1 MVIYVDRNNTGL
13 NGIAQ
18 ALGGALGQGLTA
30 QYQQDQ
36 QKQMGQALQQALQQ
50 AQGMP
55 PDQQAPFMLNK
66 MGQFGPQGEK
76 FVDLYMKMQTNAAES
91 QRATAETAKAQREI
105 KNMQTIDQLNQFK
118 LNNAGHEQALHDRV
132 EQSEVEERHAAA
144 VGDYAGAAAKRAD
157 TARTMQQLKQE
168 QTQGDITNR
177 AMTNLMGDLNNG
189 QAQAP
194 AAGQGQSPATP
205 QSYTPGS
212 TGNGGVVQ
220 KIGTSVAAPT
230 TGTENSPPG
239 DTGDSPKNIL
249 SIIDLLSHGG
259 DPIKAIPP
267 VKLTAAQKQEI
278 VMRALGGAGGATPKD
293 IAEALR
299 LRREMGTPTNLI
311 DAQYAPGVIGKKGLV
326 NGEEQWVPGSLEY
339 KPGKTTDQL
348 LRSATGASVFQDTN
362 QTMKAIS
369 DAIPDGGAKGDDP
382 LGGTVFVRKLNRAL
396 IDHSFTPIGA
406 DRARSLFEAYKAVYD
421 YHIMG
426 ISLMLPSQRAQTF
439 LNAIKLAA
447 PSPTEAKEVR
457 DQKMKATE
465 LTADLIISSTVNTA
479 LASGIAVPP
488 DLMSIYKERGL
499 VGTTPKKLRDTYLA
513 SFDALNMPPPIDPE
527 TLSPSAQEPG
537 APGNGG
543 VYSSSPDVPRGGP
556 PAQEDSGWT
565 FTPFKE
571 GQ

>member
-1 MVIYVDRNNTGL
+1 MVIYVDRNNVGL

-30 QYQQDQ
+30 QYQQNQ
-36 QKQMGQALQQALQQ
+36 QAQMGQALQQALQQ
-50 AQGMP
+50 TQGMP
-55 PDQQAPFMLNK
+55 PDQQAPFMMSK
-66 MGQFGPQGEK
+66 MSQFGPQGEK
-76 FVDLYMKMQTNAAES
+76 FVDLYMKMQDNTT
-91 QRATAETAKAQREI
+91 QRQKATAETAKAQREI
-105 KNMQTIDQLNQFK
+105 QNLQTIDQLNQFK
-118 LNNAGHEQALHDRV
+118 LKNAGHEQALHDEV
-132 EQSEVEERHAAA
+132 EQSAIVERHAAA
-144 VGDYAGAAAKRAD
+144 AGDYAGAAAKRAD
-157 TARTMQQLKQE
+157 AARTRQQLMQE
-168 QTQGDITNR
+168 QTQADITNR

-194 AAGQGQSPATP
+194 AAGQGQPPATP
-205 QSYTPGS
+205 QSYTPGG
-212 TGNGGVVQ
+212 TGNSGVVQ
-220 KIGTSVAAPT
+220 KIGASIATPAS
-230 TGTENSPPG
+230 GTENGSQG
-239 DTGDSPKNIL
+239 DTSDSPKNIL

-267 VKLTAAQKQEI
+267 VALTAKQKQEI
-278 VMRALGGAGGATPKD
+278 IMRAAGGAGGATPRD
-293 IAEALR
+293 VAEALR
-299 LRREMGTPTNLI
+299 TEREMGAPTNLI
-311 DAQYAPGVIGKKGLV
+311 DAQYAPGVVGKKGLV
-326 NGEEQWVPGSLEY
+326 GGEERWIPGSLEY

-348 LRSATGASVFQDTN
+348 MRSATGASIFQDTN

-369 DAIPDGGAKGDDP
+369 DAIPEDGAKGDDP
-382 LGGTVFVRKLNRAL
+382 LGGTVFVRNLNRVL
-396 IDHSFTPIGA
+396 IDHSFAPIGA

-426 ISLMLPSQRAQTF
+426 ISLLLPSQRAQTF

-447 PSPTEAKEVR
+447 PSPTEVKEVR

-499 VGTTPKKLRDTYLA
+499 VGTTPKKLRGAYLA
-513 SFDALNMPPPIDPE
+513 SFDTLNMPPPIDPE

-543 VYSSSPDVPRGGP
+543 VYSSGPDEPHGGP
-556 PAQEDSGWT
+556 PAQEDKYKGWT
-565 FTPFKE
+565 FKE
-571 GQ
+571 IQ